1 MNYIYE
7 HSKWPGLY
15 WDQKKLAIFLCEI
28 KKRQGF
34 LLGKISSFGF
44 DLKNKGNLDVLAE
57 NIVKSSQIEGEYL
70 DQQQVRS
77 SIAKKLGI
85 EIAGIKHQPV
95 SRHID
100 GVVEMML
107 DATQK
112 YNQPLTKERLFSW
125 HSALFPLLRSGMT
138 KITVGE
144 WRTVESGPM
153 QVVSGAMGREKVHY
167 EAPCASK
174 LDHEID
180 IFLDWFNNSK
190 GIDPVIKAGVA
201 HFWFVTIHPF
211 EDGNGRIARAIADMC
226 LSRAD
231 EMPERFYSM
240 SSQIKDER
248 AQYYLMLEESQ
259 GCNLDITKWLE
270 WFVACFDRSIK
281 NADQI
286 LNKIIIKA
294 NLWRKLDSYSSSINI
309 NINERQKKII
319 NILTDNF
326 EGKLTSSKY
335 AKINKCSQDTAI
347 RDIKILIEYGVIS
360 QSEKSGRST
369 SYSLNDF

>member
-1 MNYIYE
+1 MVRIAVG
-7 HSKWPGLY
+7 KWRP
-15 WDQKKLAIFLCEI
+15 
-28 KKRQGF
+28 
-34 LLGKISSFGF
+34 
-44 DLKNKGNLDVLAE
+44 
-57 NIVKSSQIEGEYL
+57 
-70 DQQQVRS
+70 
-77 SIAKKLGI
+77 
-85 EIAGIKHQPV
+85 
-95 SRHID
+95 
-100 GVVEMML
+100 
-107 DATQK
+107 
-112 YNQPLTKERLFSW
+112 
-125 HSALFPLLRSGMT
+125 
-138 KITVGE
+138 
-144 WRTVESGPM
+144 VESGPM
-153 QVVSGAMGREKVHY
+153 QVVSGAMGREKIHY

-248 AQYYLMLEESQ
+248 AKYYHMLEESQ
-259 GCNLDITKWLE
+259 ECNLDITKWLE
-270 WFVACFDRSIK
+270 WFVECFDRSIK
-281 NADQI
+281 NADKI

-294 NLWRKLDSYSSSINI
+294 NLWRKLSSYS
-309 NINERQKKII
+309 INERQKKTL

-335 AKINKCSQDTAI
+335 AKLNKCSQDTAI
-347 RDIKILIEYGVIS
+347 RDIKTLIEYGVIS
-360 QSEKSGRST
+360 QGEKSGRST
-369 SYSLNDF
+369 SYSLILG